1 MKPQVRVLGIDDAAF
16 EFGDDRTRI
25 IGVVTRSPAYV
36 EGVMMS
42 EITIDGMD
50 STDAIIKMVNAS
62 RYKRQLRLIMI
73 DGAALGGFNVVDM
86 SRVWKDTGIPVAT
99 ITRYEPDFEEIEKA
113 LKSHF
118 SDWEERLELMRTG
131 NLAKLETDNKPIWVD
146 SVGIEPDKLKETIAN
161 ATVRGALPEA
171 IRLAHLIGTAM
182 VKGESHGRA

>member
-1 MKPQVRVLGIDDAAF
+1 MKPQVRVLGIDDASF
-16 EFGDDRTRI
+16 EFGDEKTRV
-25 IGVVTRSPAYV
+25 IGVVMRCPAYV

-50 STDAIIKMVNAS
+50 STEVLIKMVNDS

-73 DGAALGGFNVVDM
+73 DGAALGGFNVVDID
-86 SRVWKDTGIPVAT
+86 RVWKETGIPVAT
-99 ITRYEPDFEEIEKA
+99 ITRDKPNFREIEKA
-113 LKSHF
+113 LKAHF
-118 SDWEERLELMRTG
+118 PDWEERLNLMRAG
-131 NLAKLETDNKPIWVD
+131 NLTKLETEVKPVWVD
-146 SVGIEPDKLKETIAN
+146 SVGIEPGKLQETIAH

>member
-16 EFGDDRTRI
+16 EFGDEKTKI
-25 IGVVTRSPAYV
+25 TGVVTRSPDYV

-42 EITIDGMD
+42 EITVDGMD
-50 STDAIIKMVNAS
+50 STDVIIKMVNDS

-73 DGAALGGFNVVDM
+73 DGAALGGFNVVDI
-86 SRVWKDTGIPVAT
+86 SRLWKETGIPVAT
-99 ITRYEPDFEEIEKA
+99 ITRDEPDFVEIEKA

-118 SDWEERLELMRTG
+118 SDWEERLSLMRAG
-131 NLAKLETDNKPIWVD
+131 NLTKLDTDNKPIWVD
-146 SVGIEPDKLKETIAN
+146 SVGLGPDKLRETIAN